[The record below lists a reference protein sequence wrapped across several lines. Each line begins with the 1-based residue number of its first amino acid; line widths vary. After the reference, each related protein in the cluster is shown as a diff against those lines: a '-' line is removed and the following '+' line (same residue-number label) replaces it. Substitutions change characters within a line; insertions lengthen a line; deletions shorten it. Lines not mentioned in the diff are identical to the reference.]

1 MMELRRAMIFV
12 KDMARMTAFYR
23 DGIGLRLLPEAT
35 QEGWVEFQA
44 GGSTLALHV
53 IPPHIAKD
61 IEITVPPQARG
72 DTPIKLVFE
81 TPDLEASRGHLIA
94 HGAVM
99 HPPRHASSCDG
110 LDPEGNVFQI
120 VTTNPATRAR

>member
-1 MMELRRAMIFV
+1 MELRMAMIFV

-44 GGSTLALHV
+44 GGSRLALHE
-53 IPPHIAKD
+53 IPSHIARD
-61 IEITVPPQARG
+61 IEITDPPRAREN
-72 DTPIKLVFE
+72 TPIKLVFE
-81 TPDLEASRGHLIA
+81 TPDLEASRAHLAA

-99 HPPRHASSCDG
+99 HPPRNARWCDG

-120 VTTNPATRAR
+120 VPAIPAKRAP